1 MFTFDREYFNLGY
14 LDMLSYKN
22 TIIHRIDPRIKLIV
36 TFVFIL
42 TVVSFPKYELSG
54 MIPFFLFP
62 VMLSS
67 LGDIPVKFILKK
79 LLVVSPFVIFVGVFN
94 PLLDTA
100 TMHEFYGIKISG
112 GWISFASI
120 IIRFILTISSALL
133 LIATTSFPGVC
144 YGLQRLSLPNV
155 FVSQMLFIYRYI
167 FVLMDETMTIVR
179 ARNMRSFGKRG
190 AGIKVFINIIGV
202 ILVRTIEKAE
212 RIYRAMLSRGFDGRL
227 RSSKKYRIT
236 FKDLLIAML
245 CITAFYLF
253 RKYNVAVMLG
263 DIVSNIF

>member
-14 LDMLSYKN
+14 LDTLSYKN
-22 TIIHRIDPRIKLIV
+22 TVVHRIDPRIKLIM
-36 TFVFIL
+36 TFAFIL

-62 VMLSS
+62 VLLSS

-79 LLVVSPFVIFVGVFN
+79 LLVVSPFVILVGIFN

-100 TMHEFYGIKISG
+100 TMHMFYGVHISG

-120 IIRFILTISSALL
+120 IIKFILTISAALL

-144 YGLQRLSLPNV
+144 YGFQRLSLPKI
-155 FVSQMLFIYRYI
+155 FVSQMLFMYRYI
-167 FVLMDETMTIVR
+167 FVLMDETMKIVR
-179 ARNMRSFGKRG
+179 ARNMRSFGNRG
-190 AGIKVFINIIGV
+190 SGIKVFTNIIGV

-212 RIYRAMLSRGFDGRL
+212 NIYRAMLSRGFDGRL
-227 RSSKKYRIT
+227 RSSKKYKIT
-236 FKDLLIAML
+236 FKDLLTALL
-245 CITAFYLF
+245 CIAAFYLF
-253 RKYNVAVMLG
+253 RKYNVTVMLG
-263 DIVSNIF
+263 NITFNIF